1 MQQLGLGGP
10 DSPEVPSPGVSRP
23 SPTNYSQQQ
32 IVNPA
37 QDDDGLE
44 EEGRSTGG
52 NRWPRQ
58 ETLALIKIR
67 SDMDANFRD
76 SGLKGPL
83 WEDVSKKLAEL
94 GYSRSAKKCK
104 EKFENVHKY
113 YKKTKDGRAGRQD
126 GKSYRF
132 FSQLEALYGG
142 QQTSA
147 QLESNAAV
155 VAAANLLTGSAI
167 PGKVVNEDYNVSTQ
181 RPSEVSTG
189 VTLSESSEDDY
200 DEPGGGEADNQEKS
214 SKKRKRM
221 EGGKSGTS
229 KLDFFE
235 SLMKNL
241 MDKQESMQRKFLE
254 FMERREQ
261 DRQVWEEAWRRQ
273 EMTRLAREHELRA
286 QEQALAATRDAAL
299 VAFLQKVTGQTLQ
312 LPQFPTRPPVVAV
325 PPSIDSV
332 VAAQKHQPT
341 PPPTTS
347 APAVPPTT
355 TSQQL
360 VVSNVDD
367 HDKDSPID
375 PNSKRWPKP
384 EVLTLIKL
392 RSDMETRFQEA
403 GPKGPLWEEISQG
416 MACLGYNR
424 NQKRCKEKWENI
436 NKYFRKTKESNK
448 KRPENAKTCPYF
460 HQLEVL
466 YRQGVLGTPS
476 NKQAAKAADSPAR
489 DFVDHQAVPLAHRTE
504 AAAGAKAGDSEM
516 LKMLPAAAEA
526 VQNAASSGNGTPSAA
541 AHFFSSPENG
551 SSAERGGPKQGSEP
565 SL

>member
-1 MQQLGLGGP
+1 M
-10 DSPEVPSPGVSRP
+10 
-23 SPTNYSQQQ
+23 
-32 IVNPA
+32 
-37 QDDDGLE
+37 
-44 EEGRSTGG
+44 
-52 NRWPRQ
+52 
-58 ETLALIKIR
+58 
-67 SDMDANFRD
+67 
-76 SGLKGPL
+76 
-83 WEDVSKKLAEL
+83 
-94 GYSRSAKKCK
+94 GYQRNAKKCK

-142 QQTSA
+142 HQQSTTTA
-147 QLESNAAV
+147 NAALLESNAAV
-155 VAAANLLTGSAI
+155 AAAASLLTGVTPI
-167 PGKVVNEDYNVSTQ
+167 LNNNNKPQTVEDYNVSAH

-189 VTLSESSEDDY
+189 VTLSEESSEDDY
-200 DEPGGGEADNQEKS
+200 DEPGSDNNNQVVDARTT

-221 EGGKSGTS
+221 QQEGKSTTSS

-241 MDKQESMQRKFLE
+241 LDKQESMQKKFLE

-261 DRQVWEEAWRRQ
+261 DRQVREEAWRRQ
-273 EMTRLAREHELRA
+273 EIARLAREHDLRT
-286 QEQALAATRDAAL
+286 QEHALAATRDAAL
-299 VAFLQKVTGQTLQ
+299 VAFLQKVTGQTLT
-312 LPQFPTRPPVVAV
+312 LPQLPTRPPLVV

-332 VAAQKHQPT
+332 VAAAQKHAQSTT
-341 PPPTTS
+341 PPPATPVTPAAPPAS
-347 APAVPPTT
+347 ATPQA
-355 TSQQL
+355 L
-360 VVSNVDD
+360 VVVDD
-367 HDKDSPID
+367 HEKDASID

-392 RSDMETRFQEA
+392 RSDMEPRFQEA

-460 HQLEVL
+460 HQLDTL
-466 YRQGVLGTPS
+466 YRSGVLGTPS
-476 NKQAAKAADSPAR
+476 NKQVAKTVADSSPAAT
-489 DFVDHQAVPLAHRTE
+489 VDHQVVPLAHRLE
-504 AAAGAKAGDSEM
+504 AATAAKGGDGEM

-526 VQNAASSGNGTPSAA
+526 VQNAASSGNGTSTVAA
-541 AHFFSSPENG
+541 AGGQHFFSSPENG
-551 SSAERGGPKQGSEP
+551 SSGGVAPKQVSES

>member
-1 MQQLGLGGP
+1 M
-10 DSPEVPSPGVSRP
+10 
-23 SPTNYSQQQ
+23 
-32 IVNPA
+32 
-37 QDDDGLE
+37 
-44 EEGRSTGG
+44 
-52 NRWPRQ
+52 
-58 ETLALIKIR
+58 
-67 SDMDANFRD
+67 
-76 SGLKGPL
+76 
-83 WEDVSKKLAEL
+83 
-94 GYSRSAKKCK
+94 
-104 EKFENVHKY
+104 HKY

-142 QQTSA
+142 QQTAA

-155 VAAANLLTGSAI
+155 VAAASLLTDGRPPMIAKPPST
-167 PGKVVNEDYNVSTQ
+167 EEYNVSAQ

-189 VTLSESSEDDY
+189 VTLSESTEEDDY
-200 DEPGGGEADNQEKS
+200 DEPGSGEADNQEKTS

-221 EGGKSGTS
+221 TQHEGKSDTSS

-235 SLMKNL
+235 TLMKNL
-241 MDKQESMQRKFLE
+241 LDKQESMQKKFLE

-261 DRQVWEEAWRRQ
+261 DRQVREEAWRRQ
-273 EMTRLAREHELRA
+273 EIARLAREHDLRT
-286 QEQALAATRDAAL
+286 QEHALAATRDAAL

-312 LPQFPTRPPVVAV
+312 LPQFPTRPPLVV

-332 VAAQKHQPT
+332 VAAQKQAQST
-341 PPPTTS
+341 PPPVTPVTPAPPPAS
-347 APAVPPTT
+347 ATPS
-355 TSQQL
+355 SQAL
-360 VVSNVDD
+360 VLANVDD
-367 HDKDSPID
+367 HDKDSSID

-392 RSDMETRFQEA
+392 RSDMEPRFQEA

-424 NQKRCKEKWENI
+424 NMKRCKEKWENI

-460 HQLEVL
+460 HQLDTL
-466 YRQGVLGTPS
+466 YRSGVLGTPS
-476 NKQAAKAADSPAR
+476 NKQLQQAAAAKVADSSPAR
-489 DFVDHQAVPLAHRTE
+489 DLVDYQAQPLARRFD
-504 AAAGAKAGDSEM
+504 AAAKGGDGAAAAAEM

-526 VQNAASSGNGTPSAA
+526 VQNAASSGNGASSAA
-541 AHFFSSPENG
+541 ATAPHFFSSPENG
-551 SSAERGGPKQGSEP
+551 SSGERGGPKQVSES